1 MNLGGSTYYHMLDKL
16 LPILDEAK
24 IDIELED
31 HRVNYGFNFEP
42 IDEDIFSD
50 VVFGAGHHMEGK
62 SIKLR
67 EHQVNAVNA
76 CLANPHGL
84 LLAATGAGKT
94 LITAALSKKVQ
105 EYGRSVIIVP

>member
-1 MNLGGSTYYHMLDKL
+1 
-16 LPILDEAK
+16 
-24 IDIELED
+24 
-31 HRVNYGFNFEP
+31 
-42 IDEDIFSD
+42 
-50 VVFGAGHHMEGK
+50 MEGK

-105 EYGRSVIIVP
+105 EYGRSVIIVPSTDLVQQTYDDYVMCGLDTGVFYGAQKDFGHQHTITTAVIQLFVEENKER